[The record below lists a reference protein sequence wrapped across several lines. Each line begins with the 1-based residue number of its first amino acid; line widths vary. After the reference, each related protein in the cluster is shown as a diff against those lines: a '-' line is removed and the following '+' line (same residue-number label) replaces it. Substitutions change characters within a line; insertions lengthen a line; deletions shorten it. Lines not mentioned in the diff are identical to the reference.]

1 MQSGIGEPGVARVR
15 GDEGRI
21 KLRLRALRIRSH
33 QIPCNF
39 HRTRGVTGHRVKPT
53 LQPERIDV
61 RWTLCQQRS
70 KLVVRRRKLASLL
83 QRCRIPNALCER
95 KIRILRLL
103 RRRQR
108 STSQS
113 VQHDTA
119 LGALTSLLKRS
130 RVAQLEIG
138 VTCPLSS
145 QLRAQLAQGHR
156 RIFGLRDLSQG
167 CQGNRP
173 HHREHASSQRTLAG
187 APR

>member
-1 MQSGIGEPGVARVR
+1 MR

-21 KLRLRALRIRSH
+21 KLRLRALRIGSD
-33 QIPCNF
+33 QIACNF
-39 HRTRGVTGHRVKPT
+39 HRTRAVTGHRVKSP

-61 RWTLCQQRS
+61 LWTLCQQRS
-70 KLVVRRRKLASLL
+70 KLVVRRCKLASFL

-95 KIRILRLL
+95 KIRKLRLL

-130 RVAQLEIG
+130 GVAQLEIR
-138 VTCPLSS
+138 VTCPLTS
-145 QLRAQLAQGHR
+145 QLSTQFAQSHR
-156 RIFGLRDLSQG
+156 RIFGVRNLSPG
-167 CQGNRP
+167 CRGNRA
-173 HHREHASSQRTLAG
+173 HHREHASNQRTLAG